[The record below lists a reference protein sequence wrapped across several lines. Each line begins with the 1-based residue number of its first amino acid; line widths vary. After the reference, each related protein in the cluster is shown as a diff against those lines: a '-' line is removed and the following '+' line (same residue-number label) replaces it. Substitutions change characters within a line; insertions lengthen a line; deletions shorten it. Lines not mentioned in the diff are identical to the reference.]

1 MDKLEKV
8 ELRKQ
13 AEKFVEPGF
22 KLVMKEKVRARGA
35 SVMMPVGSG
44 MRRYMHVNL
53 SF

>member
-35 SVMMPVGSG
+35 
-44 MRRYMHVNL
+44 
-53 SF
+53 